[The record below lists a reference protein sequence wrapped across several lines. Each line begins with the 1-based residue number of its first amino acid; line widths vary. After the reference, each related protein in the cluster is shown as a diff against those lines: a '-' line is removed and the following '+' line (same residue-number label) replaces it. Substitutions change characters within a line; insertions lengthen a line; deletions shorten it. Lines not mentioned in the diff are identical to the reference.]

1 METVRIR
8 EPGWKRIGSGIRD
21 KHPGSATL
29 LSSNIFFGIFKVF
42 IPLCQV
48 SSDPHGPQNTHHD
61 DDPEGGSPENFE
73 RSQEVQQSC
82 EVSALGF
89 YGSIHKSGKCFL
101 IFKLLGQ
108 IPP

>member
-1 METVRIR
+1 
-8 EPGWKRIGSGIRD
+8 
-21 KHPGSATL
+21 
-29 LSSNIFFGIFKVF
+29 VF

-61 DDPEGGSPENFE
+61 DDPEGGSPENFK

>member
-1 METVRIR
+1 
-8 EPGWKRIGSGIRD
+8 
-21 KHPGSATL
+21 
-29 LSSNIFFGIFKVF
+29 VF

-61 DDPEGGSPENFE
+61 DDPEGGSPENFK
-73 RSQEVQQSC
+73 RPQEVLYNNLVKCQLWDSMVQSINQAN
-82 EVSALGF
+82 V
-89 YGSIHKSGKCFL
+89 FL